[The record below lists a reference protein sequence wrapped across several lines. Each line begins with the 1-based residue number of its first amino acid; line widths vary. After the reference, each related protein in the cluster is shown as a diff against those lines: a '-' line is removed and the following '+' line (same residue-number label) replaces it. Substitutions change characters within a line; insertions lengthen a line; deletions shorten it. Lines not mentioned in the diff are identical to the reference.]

1 MEINQKSF
9 SWDGESGSLGVDFL
23 RSRGQGGVVVQV
35 LPAAACAVGVV
46 GGANVGCSSSPTYL
60 LERARSLEIRR

>member
-1 MEINQKSF
+1 MKIKQESLC
-9 SWDGESGSLGVDFL
+9 WDGEIRSLGVGFL
-23 RSRGQGGVVVQV
+23 KLRGQGGVVIQV